1 MEPLKGFDNLL
12 RALARLRHSQ
22 PQRYAHLRALL
33 VGGEPEAQP
42 HAWNSEQRR
51 LAALRESLGIA
62 KAVTFAGAQPH
73 QCLPDYYAAADV
85 FVMPSHYESF
95 GLAALEAMACAV
107 PVVASRVG
115 GLTYTIED
123 ERSGLLVPPDQPPA
137 LAARLERLLTD
148 SALRERL
155 QAGALQRAAAS
166 SWGAVAG
173 QLCQLYADVIQK

>member
-1 MEPLKGFDNLL
+1 
-12 RALARLRHSQ
+12 
-22 PQRYAHLRALL
+22 
-33 VGGEPEAQP
+33 
-42 HAWNSEQRR
+42 
-51 LAALRESLGIA
+51 
-62 KAVTFAGAQPH
+62 
-73 QCLPDYYAAADV
+73 
-85 FVMPSHYESF
+85 
-95 GLAALEAMACAV
+95 MACAV